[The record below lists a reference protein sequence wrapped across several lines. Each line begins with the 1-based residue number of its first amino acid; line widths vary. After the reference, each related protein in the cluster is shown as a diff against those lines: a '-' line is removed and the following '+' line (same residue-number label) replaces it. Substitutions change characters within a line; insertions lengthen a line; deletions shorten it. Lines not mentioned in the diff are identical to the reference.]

1 MIDLDAIRKNHQAMA
16 ASCARPDTGCAALIQ
31 AHKDR
36 GTLLELLDGA
46 KVGERVA
53 EIEKRYGVYR
63 CEDIDPNKPSDLA
76 GATVVKL
83 VDIIRGMQARL
94 DADEAALGR
103 VRGVLADWTRPAGLS
118 GTSDRVM
125 ICKDLQEALGE
136 FKEGGNG

>member
-1 MIDLDAIRKNHQAMA
+1 MNLDDIRNWYTVQKAIAEGVGHENKGVHHV
-16 ASCARPDTGCAALIQ
+16 G
-31 AHKDR
+31 AHIS
-36 GTLLELLDGA
+36 LLDGA
-46 KVGERVA
+46 KVGERVKL
-53 EIEKRYGVYR
+53 IEEVHRAYMKQFFGA
-63 CEDIDPNKPSDLA
+63 DIDEAPIAIQHRDELIA
-76 GATVVKL
+76 
-83 VDIIRGMQARL
+83 IIRGMQARL